1 MHPSERGLPVTTLT
15 ADLIGVI
22 FNAAVT
28 ICVGVMVAK
37 LTGMV
42 SRSESRRTDDLA
54 ASFEREQAMEAGMLA
69 ILRRELVDSY
79 RRYVVEKHPMSVERS
94 EEITAC
100 YEAYHRL
107 GGNGTGEKM
116 YQAICKVNPMV
127 DGVTDYGDDI

>member
-1 MHPSERGLPVTTLT
+1 MSTPT

-42 SRSESRRTDDLA
+42 SRSESRHNEDLL
-54 ASFEREQAMEAGMLA
+54 ASLERERAMEAGMLA

-116 YQAICKVNPMV
+116 YKAICQVNPMV
-127 DGVTDYGDDI
+127 DGVTEQDDV